1 MLDSSLSGLN
11 EGKDNIMRLSGKLRG
26 FLIIVV
32 GVGFLAL
39 LVRDGT
45 FQGLFLGKKDH
56 ELTLGDYEFK
66 PATRKDI
73 FQKVLATGT
82 VTLKTGA
89 EVKIGA
95 RISGQLNKLMVKI
108 GDFVRAGDT
117 IATIEHED
125 LLARVARVRADL
137 KTEKARLEKIRN
149 ERPLEINKSRATLE
163 ELNAQFGLAEKMFV
177 RNQALKEEGVV
188 SDKAVDEA
196 EERLMVLGAQI
207 KLAEEELKLNESRLE
222 SDVRLQEAV
231 VEKARATLREE
242 RTRLSYATITATI
255 DGIVAFVSTQE
266 GETVVAGL
274 SAPTFVTLID
284 LSKLE
289 VTAFVDETDIGKVK
303 VRQKV
308 KFTVDAYPEKFFVAR
323 VREIHPKA
331 IIKDNVVNYEVMLEI
346 NRKNIFLLRPEMTAN
361 IVVTTGV
368 RKNSL
373 TIPRGAVKR
382 LGKKSFAVVKSNG
395 GADEKVIELGWRDG
409 DDQEVVSGL
418 SENEEVGVLIKP
430 REEKSSRRRRR

>member
-1 MLDSSLSGLN
+1 
-11 EGKDNIMRLSGKLRG
+11 MRLSGKLRG
-26 FLIIVV
+26 FLIIAV
-32 GVGFLAL
+32 GIGFLAL

-66 PATRKDI
+66 PVTRKDI

-149 ERPLEINKSRATLE
+149 ERPLEVNKSRATLE

-303 VRQKV
+303 ARQKV
-308 KFTVDAYPEKFFVAR
+308 KFTVDAYPEKFFAAR
-323 VREIHPKA
+323 AREIHPKA

-346 NRKNIFLLRPEMTAN
+346 DRKNIFLLRPEMTAN

-368 RKNSL
+368 RKNAL

-382 LGKKSFAVVKSNG
+382 SGKKSFAVVKSNG

-418 SENEEVGVLIKP
+418 SENEAVGVLIKP
-430 REEKSSRRRRR
+430 KEEKSSRRRRR

>member
-11 EGKDNIMRLSGKLRG
+11 EGNDNIMRLSGKLRG

-32 GVGFLAL
+32 GIGFLAL

-56 ELTLGDYEFK
+56 ELTLRDYEFK

-163 ELNAQFGLAEKMFV
+163 ELNAQFSLAEKMLV

-188 SDKAVDEA
+188 SDKVVDEA
-196 EERLMVLGAQI
+196 EERVMVLGAQI
-207 KLAEEELKLNESRLE
+207 KLAEEELKLDESRLE

-308 KFTVDAYPEKFFVAR
+308 KFTVDAYPEKFFAAR

-346 NRKNIFLLRPEMTAN
+346 DRKNIFLLRPEMTAN
-361 IVVTTGV
+361 IVITTGV
-368 RKNSL
+368 RKNAL

-382 LGKKSFAVVKSNG
+382 SGKRSFAVVKTNG
-395 GADEKVIELGWRDG
+395 GAAEKVIELGWRDG

-430 REEKSSRRRRR
+430 KEEKSSRRRRR